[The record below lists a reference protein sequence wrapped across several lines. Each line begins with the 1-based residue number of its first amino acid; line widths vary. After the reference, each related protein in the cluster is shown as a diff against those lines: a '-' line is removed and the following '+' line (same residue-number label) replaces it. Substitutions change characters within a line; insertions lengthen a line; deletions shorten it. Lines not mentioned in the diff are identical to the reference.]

1 MQKTR
6 HFDQKMNS
14 RGINSAMTEFT
25 LKFGDVKKDKVFLN
39 RQMVTKEVTQLKIK
53 QTKLQNLLKKFKF
66 FKVAYLIKKFLNK
79 VKRDLVIAKKILD
92 KGGLV
97 VVTEGGKLI
106 TTYDFES
113 NNRLGKY

>member
-6 HFDQKMNS
+6 HFDQKMNI
-14 RGINSAMTEFT
+14 RGISSAMIQFT
-25 LKFGDVKKDKVFLN
+25 LEFGDVKNDKVFLN
-39 RQMVTKEVTQLKIK
+39 RQMLIKEVAQLKLK
-53 QTKLQNLLKKFKF
+53 QSKLQKLLKKFKSF
-66 FKVAYLIKKFLNK
+66 NVAHLIKKFLSK
-79 VKRDLVIAKKILD
+79 VKRDFATAKSIMQ

-113 NNRLGKY
+113 NNRLSKY